1 MTAVLGLDSATP
13 DAAVAVVRDGVPI
26 GEARIGAPDRRPRH
40 ASVLLA
46 EVERL
51 VAESGGWDEIE
62 AIAVGVGPGSYT
74 GLRIGI
80 ATARA
85 LGQALGRPL
94 IPVGTLAAL
103 GRGILDRAGGG
114 ENVLPVIDARRAQVF
129 ASLLG
134 PDGEELWPPLVATP
148 AELAAR
154 LEAELGP
161 GTAASRAPLA
171 AGDGALRFRRELEA
185 AGVTVLPDGDAAH
198 RLSARHICLLAGS
211 ARSVRPQEVRPVY
224 LRAPDAE
231 RWLERDRGRAGD

>member
-1 MTAVLGLDSATP
+1 MTAVLGLDSAMP
-13 DAAVAVVRDGVPI
+13 DAAVAVVRDGEPI
-26 GEARIGAPDRRPRH
+26 AEARVGAPDRRPRH
-40 ASVLLA
+40 ASALLA

-85 LGQALGRPL
+85 LGQALGRPV

-103 GRGILDRAGGG
+103 GLGILERADGG
-114 ENVLPVIDARRAQVF
+114 EKVLPVIDARRAQVF

-148 AELAAR
+148 GELAAR
-154 LEAELGP
+154 LEGELGRL
-161 GTAASRAPLA
+161 AASRAPLA

-185 AGVTVLPDGDAAH
+185 AGVTVLPDADPSH
-198 RLSARHICLLAGS
+198 RLSARHICLLAAS